1 VSLPAGATDA
11 RPVSGGDIN
20 EAWHLRLADGR
31 TAFVKTRA
39 GAVPGEYAAEARG
52 LCWLAEAHALRVP
65 EVLEVDD
72 RYLALAWIEPG
83 SLSAAGEEELGR
95 GLAAVHAAGAPHFG
109 DPGVALPGAAGER
122 ASGQEPLPIGSL
134 RLPNDPAER
143 WPDFYVQR
151 RLRPLVRMAAER
163 HAVSAAGL
171 QAVER
176 VCARMGELAGPAETP
191 ARLHGDLWWGNVLGD
206 AKGHPWLIDPAAY
219 GGHREVDLAMLM
231 LFGGQRRRVFDAYD
245 EAHPLA
251 AGFEER
257 VQLWQL
263 LPLLV
268 HAVLFGGSYGAAV
281 EQAARRYA
289 G

>member
-1 VSLPAGATDA
+1 
-11 RPVSGGDIN
+11 VSGGDIN
-20 EAWHLRLADGR
+20 EAWHVLLADGR
-31 TAFVKTRA
+31 DAFVKTRTDA
-39 GAVPGEYAAEARG
+39 APGEYAAEARG
-52 LCWLAEAHALRVP
+52 LRWLAEPQALRVP
-65 EVLEVDD
+65 EVLEVGE
-72 RYLALAWIEPG
+72 RHLALAWIEPG
-83 SLSAAGEEELGR
+83 VLGAAGEEELGR

-109 DPGVALPGAAGER
+109 DPGVALPGHPSERAGE
-122 ASGQEPLPIGSL
+122 QEPLPIGSL

-143 WPDFYVQR
+143 WPDFYVER
-151 RLRPLVRMAAER
+151 RLRPLARMAAER

-171 QAVER
+171 DAVER
-176 VCARMGELAGPAETP
+176 VCARMDELAGPVEPP

-206 AKGHPWLIDPAAY
+206 AEGHPWLIDPSAY
-219 GGHREVDLAMLM
+219 GGHREIDLAMLM
-231 LFGGQRRRVFDAYD
+231 LFGGPRQRVFDAYD

-251 AGFEER
+251 AGFEDR

-281 EQAARRYA
+281 EHAARRYA